1 MLYFIINL
9 KSRAGKGARI
19 IKRLEKS
26 LNARNLNYRIHL
38 TRKAGDAAI
47 FASKLSGG
55 PGKRTV
61 IVLGGDGT
69 LNEFLNGLKHP
80 ENIRLGY
87 IPLGSGND
95 FARGMKISKNIEK
108 ELGRILDAVESAGTG
123 ASGAGG
129 VSDSV
134 DAGASGADGALDV
147 AHRKLD
153 FGVLHCPDGTSKRFF
168 VSCGVGYDAKVC
180 VKVEQSKLKGLLNRI
195 GLGKLI
201 YLILGLRYLIN
212 AETYSATLTLDGED
226 VLSGDQFLFVSW
238 QNQPYEGGGFY
249 FSPKA
254 VANDGLLDVCVAKG
268 IPKWKIP
275 FIIPLAKFGFHTRCK
290 GVYQFRCKEA
300 VIFSDQKNYVHTDG
314 ETRKN
319 MQELHIEVVPAA
331 IKFLQ

>member
-9 KSRAGKGARI
+9 KSRAGKGAGI
-19 IKRLEKS
+19 IKRLEKP
-26 LNARNLNYRIHL
+26 LNARNLNHRIYL

-108 ELGRILDAVESAGTG
+108 ELGRILDAVDSAGAA
-123 ASGAGG
+123 ASGAG
-129 VSDSV
+129 
-134 DAGASGADGALDV
+134 GALDV

-180 VKVEQSKLKGLLNRI
+180 VKVEKSRLKALLNRI

-314 ETRKN
+314 ETKKN

-331 IKFLQ
+331 IEFLQ

>member
-9 KSRAGKGARI
+9 KSRAGKGAGI
-19 IKRLEKS
+19 IKRLEKT
-26 LNARNLNYRIHL
+26 LTERGINYRIYL
-38 TRKAGDAAI
+38 TRKAGDAAV

-55 PGKRTV
+55 PKKRTV

-80 ENIRLGY
+80 ENICLGY

-108 ELGRILDAVESAGTG
+108 EMGRILDAVDSAG
-123 ASGAGG
+123 
-129 VSDSV
+129 
-134 DAGASGADGALDV
+134 AGASGATGVSGASSADGTLKV
-147 AHRKLD
+147 AHKKLD

-180 VKVEQSKLKGLLNRI
+180 VKVEQSRLKPLLNRI

-212 AETYSATLTLDGED
+212 AETYHATLTLDGED

-254 VANDGLLDVCVAKG
+254 VANDGFLDVCVAKG

-331 IKFLQ
+331 IEFLQ